1 MTILFAII
9 AVVCIGLLIA
19 AMFNNKKLEGQVAA
33 ANQES
38 ERLRQHYELETQRV
52 YREAQAAVAEAQKQ
66 IDQQFAE
73 LKQESERIRQHYE
86 TETRKSQEAADAL
99 VAKTIQDF
107 EPLRKFERFRDAE
120 AEVQRQLADALKEA
134 TSLRAEAQS
143 LMEQAKNAAA
153 DERSAAEEKVKD
165 IHEQADARLNQAIRD
180 AGRIMAEAE
189 KRAEKIGGDAYRAL
203 REKEML
209 EQAAEAIR
217 NKIEGYG
224 DRYLVPAHSVLDD
237 LADKFGYDAAGQALK
252 SVRALSA
259 RMVEQGEAAT
269 CDYVKDYQQKTAI
282 QFVIHA
288 FNGEVD
294 SILSKVMSD
303 NLSKVM
309 SDNSGTLAQKIRDAY
324 STVNKGGSAF
334 RNARILPAYLDARL
348 AEFDCAVRMRVFVQ
362 KVRDEQRAE
371 RERIRDEQKAEQERQ
386 EKLRAAA
393 RDEEVKR
400 AAVEDAEKRHA
411 KDIADLKAKHEKEL
425 AEAGQL
431 GIGAVDEALKRHV
444 QEIAE
449 LNAKHNLEIAEK
461 NQQLADA
468 TQKRRAIP
476 RVTGSIYII
485 SNEGS
490 FGAGKYKIGFTRR
503 DPEMRVGELYNASVP
518 FEFEIHG
525 VITTT
530 PEDAPGL
537 EYRLHKE
544 FLANRW
550 NKWNFGKEFFLVDL
564 KDIRQTVERLAQEKD
579 FPGKISWRETEAG
592 RAAEWQES
600 QKIENDPEAKEEWR
614 KREQADAD
622 ERWRKRERRL
632 ANRRA
637 QGALAPSDSDDL
649 EPDTGDSPMVEKIS

>member
-1 MTILFAII
+1 MTLFFAIL
-9 AVVCIGLLIA
+9 AVICFGLLIA
-19 AMFNNKKLEGQVAA
+19 LMFYNKKLEGQVAA

-38 ERLRQHYELETQRV
+38 ERLRQYYESETQRV
-52 YREAQAAVAEAQKQ
+52 YGEAQAAIAEGQKQ
-66 IDQQFAE
+66 IDQQLAGV
-73 LKQESERIRQHYE
+73 KQESERLRQHYE
-86 TETRKSQEAADAL
+86 TETHKLQDAADAL
-99 VAKTIQDF
+99 VARTIQDF
-107 EPLRKFERFRDAE
+107 EPLRKFEKFRDSEAE
-120 AEVQRQLADALKEA
+120 AQRQLADALKEA
-134 TSLRAEAQS
+134 TSLRAEAQN
-143 LMEQAKNAAA
+143 LMGQAKTAAA
-153 DERSAAEEKVKD
+153 DERSTAEEKVKD
-165 IHEQADARLNQAIRD
+165 IHEQADACLNQAIRD

-189 KRAEKIGGDAYRAL
+189 KRAEQIGGDAYRAL

-252 SVRALSA
+252 SARALSA
-259 RMVEQGEAAT
+259 RMVEHGEAAT

-303 NLSKVM
+303 N
-309 SDNSGTLAQKIRDAY
+309 SGTLAQKIRDAY
-324 STVNKGGSAF
+324 STVNKDGSAF

-348 AEFDCAVRMRVFVQ
+348 AELDCAVRMREFVQ

-431 GIGAVDEALKRHV
+431 GIGAVDEALKRHAR
-444 QEIAE
+444 EIAE
-449 LNAKHNLEIAEK
+449 LNGKHAQQIAEK
-461 NQQLADA
+461 NQELAEA
-468 TQKRRAIP
+468 TQKKLGIQTWKRS
-476 RVTGSIYII
+476 GSIYII

-490 FGAGKYKIGFTRR
+490 FGPGVYKIGFTRR
-503 DPEMRVGELYNASVP
+503 DPQMRLEELYNASVP
-518 FEFEIHG
+518 FAFEILG
-525 VITTT
+525 VITA
-530 PEDAPGL
+530 ENASEL
-537 EYRLHKE
+537 EYILHRH

-550 NKWNFGKEFFLVDL
+550 NKKNFGKEFFRVSLN
-564 KDIRQTVERLAQEKD
+564 DIRQTVEKLAQENHFADKL
-579 FPGKISWRETEAG
+579 SWRETEAG

-600 QKIENDPEAKEEWR
+600 HDIESDDEAR
-614 KREQADAD
+614 KRWLKHEEDEADK
-622 ERWRKRERRL
+622 RWRKRERRL
-632 ANRRA
+632 ANRQE
-637 QGALAPSDSDDL
+637 QGAFALSDSDNL
-649 EPDTGDSPMVEKIS
+649 ETEGDDSPAVEKIP